1 MFPLCDDTHN
11 REYVDDKLIADKMQ
25 DCEDVHEGCIAGLTL
40 RRQQKKKA
48 FDFDETC

>member
-1 MFPLCDDTHN
+1 MHN
-11 REYVDDKLIADKMQ
+11 REDVDDKLVADKMQ
-25 DCEDVHEGCIAGLTL
+25 NREDVDEGCGARLTL